1 MQSVHCAKCTELQCE
16 SDALCVSHCVHCS
29 VCQMREGRATAASR
43 GQPCISSL
51 HHAEDDGY
59 GDGLDGDDHDDDYH
73 DDKHVWS

>member
-1 MQSVHCAKCTELQCE
+1 MCAAKCICVCIVRRRVSKGRCKVCE
-16 SDALCVSHCVHCS
+16 
-29 VCQMREGRATAASR
+29 MREGRDAAASR

>member
-1 MQSVHCAKCTELQCE
+1 
-16 SDALCVSHCVHCS
+16 
-29 VCQMREGRATAASR
+29 MREGRDAAASR

-51 HHAEDDGY
+51 HQAEDDVD